1 MVRLKGQKIAQSS
14 QRKLSSNSAG
24 NELSVEPDQGVHT
37 YVEPKRRKIYAHR
50 NEIQTASVCTKRS
63 SFKGVCHALFGNW
76 QICPVSNLKCF
87 TSKILMTSFFR
98 DCFEWESKVQSF
110 AALLV
115 WLVLCYYFQPWM
127 LPVGAL
133 LIFLKQYII
142 RQLAG
147 PNLVP
152 WDEVADS
159 DLEDEDDDQQEKEE
173 KKSLKERLQTI
184 QDVTQGVQN
193 AIGKIASLLESVK
206 K

>member
-1 MVRLKGQKIAQSS
+1 MV
-14 QRKLSSNSAG
+14 KLG
-24 NELSVEPDQGVHT
+24 T
-37 YVEPKRRKIYAHR
+37 Y
-50 NEIQTASVCTKRS
+50 
-63 SFKGVCHALFGNW
+63 
-76 QICPVSNLKCF
+76 
-87 TSKILMTSFFR
+87 FFR

-127 LPVGAL
+127 LPVGGL

-206 K
+206 KFVLVFFTTFIFNHQLKH

>member
-1 MVRLKGQKIAQSS
+1 
-14 QRKLSSNSAG
+14 
-24 NELSVEPDQGVHT
+24 
-37 YVEPKRRKIYAHR
+37 
-50 NEIQTASVCTKRS
+50 
-63 SFKGVCHALFGNW
+63 
-76 QICPVSNLKCF
+76 
-87 TSKILMTSFFR
+87 
-98 DCFEWESKVQSF
+98 
-110 AALLV
+110 
-115 WLVLCYYFQPWM
+115 M

-133 LIFLKQYII
+133 LVFLKQYII

-206 K
+206 KYVLIFYYLMFLRDFQTFTACSTLRCRTCLG